1 MNGYSSVN
9 KTWVPFTAIGADHA
23 IEHENQTMKVLGGI
37 KGIAN
42 DINKLDKYFIIVPE
56 VNQIIQDFCE
66 AFDIEDYNDKRDEH
80 HELTGNKNQRIA
92 SNVQEL
98 DETFKTQNVNF
109 DESEC
114 VFNVITKKVL
124 NRKLAEFL
132 AHETIRKELENFTKE
147 RFEGEKSIWDP
158 ITKRKLPTFGSNFK
172 TVTVKIKDQLVQVKE
187 RHKLTAR
194 FRIVCRTRPYID
206 LLSYLGDY
214 EFSVVPRSLFT
225 PDGQLYKSTDK
236 SVILNEIENLTNQ
249 AQDVLFHTSS
259 VPNEKNSVIIFDG
272 MAIVNLISIENSK
285 FIRTCEDFA
294 NVFTNQIIDES
305 QWFSEIRVIFDLY
318 LDISL
323 KAKTRNDRTNSSQ
336 IKYKLDD
343 STSIKHLKTS
353 EFLSH
358 IKTKQDMTA

>member
-1 MNGYSSVN
+1 M
-9 KTWVPFTAIGADHA
+9 PFTAIGADHA

-158 ITKRKLPTFGSNFK
+158 ITKRKLPTFGSNIK
-172 TVTVKIKDQLVQVKE
+172 TVSVKIKDQLVQVKE
-187 RHKLTAR
+187 EHKLISG
-194 FRIVCRTRPYID
+194 FLIVYRTRHDID
-206 LLSYLGDY
+206 LPSYLGI
-214 EFSVVPRSLFT
+214 SSCVPIIIHPRWTTLQIQ
-225 PDGQLYKSTDK
+225 GQVSYS
-236 SVILNEIENLTNQ
+236 
-249 AQDVLFHTSS
+249 
-259 VPNEKNSVIIFDG
+259 
-272 MAIVNLISIENSK
+272 
-285 FIRTCEDFA
+285 
-294 NVFTNQIIDES
+294 
-305 QWFSEIRVIFDLY
+305 
-318 LDISL
+318 
-323 KAKTRNDRTNSSQ
+323 
-336 IKYKLDD
+336 
-343 STSIKHLKTS
+343 
-353 EFLSH
+353 
-358 IKTKQDMTA
+358 